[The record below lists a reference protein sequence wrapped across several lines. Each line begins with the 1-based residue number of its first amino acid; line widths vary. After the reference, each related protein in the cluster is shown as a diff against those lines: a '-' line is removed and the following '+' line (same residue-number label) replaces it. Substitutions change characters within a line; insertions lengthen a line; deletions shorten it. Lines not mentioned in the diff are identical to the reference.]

1 MLFKN
6 IWHVARFSDGLDD
19 EPTKRNRQLMRQLRS
34 RGWQLD
40 RQRLDQPDKNGD
52 WRVIPSPERSRNKD
66 GWIYESVPTIPPD
79 TEPAKPKAV
88 KRGTA

>member
-6 IWHVARFSDGLDD
+6 IWPVAGFSDGLDD
-19 EPTKRNRQLMRQLRS
+19 EPTKRNWQLMKQLRS
-34 RGWQLD
+34 RGRQLD
-40 RQRLDQPDKNGD
+40 RPRLDQLDKHGD

-66 GWIYESVPTIPPD
+66 GWIYEPVTTIPPD